1 MDAMTGD
8 GGLDAASSAAADRS
22 ARAAG
27 RADDA
32 PLETELR
39 LPFRVDI
46 GLTLAPLRHGP
57 GDPTIR
63 FGAGEYWRATRTH
76 AGPATIRLRPRGDR
90 LAVMAWGPGAE
101 AAIDRVPRLLGG
113 DDDPTALELSAGPL
127 RDLARRFAA
136 VRFARTD
143 AVMDSL
149 VPAIIEQKVIGIQ
162 AQRSYRALVLRYG
175 ERAPGPTG
183 LWLAPQPEVLA
194 AIPYH
199 ALHPLGIEHRRA
211 SILARAARHAA
222 WLEMAPVLPSTEA
235 LVRLRTIHGIGPWT
249 AAETARTACGDPDAV
264 SVGDYHIPSLVAWA
278 LAGEPRAD
286 DARMLELLEP
296 YRGQRARL
304 VRLLELSGWGPPKRG
319 PRMPLRSISRI

>member
-1 MDAMTGD
+1 MTGD
-8 GGLDAASSAAADRS
+8 GRLDDGSAAATDRS
-22 ARAAG
+22 ARAVG

-76 AGPATIRLRPRGDR
+76 VGPATIRLRPQGDR

-101 AAIDRVPRLLGG
+101 AGIDGVPRLLGAG
-113 DDDPTALELSAGPL
+113 DDPTALELSAGPL

-143 AVMDSL
+143 AVMESL
-149 VPAIIEQKVIGIQ
+149 VPAVIEQKVIGIQ

-175 ERAPGPTG
+175 ERAPGPS
-183 LWLAPQPEVLA
+183 
-194 AIPYH
+194 
-199 ALHPLGIEHRRA
+199 R
-211 SILARAARHAA
+211 SLARAAPGGAR
-222 WLEMAPVLPSTEA
+222 LDPVLRAPPA
-235 LVRLRTIHGIGPWT
+235 RDR
-249 AAETARTACGDPDAV
+249 AAPCK
-264 SVGDYHIPSLVAWA
+264 H
-278 LAGEPRAD
+278 PRARRPPRRL
-286 DARMLELLEP
+286 ARGGAGTLVD
-296 YRGQRARL
+296 RGARPAPRRSTGS
-304 VRLLELSGWGPPKRG
+304 VRG
-319 PRMPLRSISRI
+319 PRPRRPGPPAAIPMR